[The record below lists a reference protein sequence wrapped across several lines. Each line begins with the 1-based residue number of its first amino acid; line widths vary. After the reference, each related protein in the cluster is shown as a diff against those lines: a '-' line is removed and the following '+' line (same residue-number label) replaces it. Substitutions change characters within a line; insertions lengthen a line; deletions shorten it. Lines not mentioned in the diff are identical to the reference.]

1 MGTAVRWALD
11 EFKYTG
17 VRACG
22 SGGDDVFMCMNDVV
36 VSATIVQCYDSLVA
50 LLEHCWRLRFCG
62 GERRLKGVW
71 IWPQHEGRREGGRK
85 EEGRRRKGR
94 QMKDGRSEDGGRKEG
109 RQEGRRQEGRR
120 EEGGDNDRCERAT
133 LSANCRT

>member
-1 MGTAVRWALD
+1 MLARNEFIYSFRLVRVINGCGGSAARWALD
-11 EFKYTG
+11 EYKYTG

-22 SGGDDVFMCMNDVV
+22 SGDDDVFMCMIDVV
-36 VSATIVQCYDSLVA
+36 VSATIVQCYASLVA

-85 EEGRRRKGR
+85 EEGRRRKAAR
-94 QMKDGRSEDGGRKEG
+94 
-109 RQEGRRQEGRR
+109 
-120 EEGGDNDRCERAT
+120 
-133 LSANCRT
+133 